1 MSIYRTYLTD
11 SNTIVKGFSTGDTQ
25 ALMNTS
31 LNPIVELFY
40 GAGTGTTVSK
50 TNYSRFIFNFD
61 LSGVVDR
68 VNSKEITLSGFT
80 ASTGLQNKATHKLK
94 MTNTIFNN
102 DELLGKDTLFNSAI

>member
-1 MSIYRTYLTD
+1 MSIYRTYFTE

-50 TNYSRFIFNFD
+50 INFSRFIFNFD
-61 LSGVVDR
+61 LS
-68 VNSKEITLSGFT
+68 
-80 ASTGLQNKATHKLK
+80 
-94 MTNTIFNN
+94 
-102 DELLGKDTLFNSAI
+102 